1 MSGKEEG
8 QSVPCC
14 LLTVGCKCRVGNGI
28 NWKGQVFPKMNNF
41 TAHNRMTGVGNA
53 LKRHYTMYLQEYE
66 QVCQGTSA
74 CMVVVVS
81 HLHLTNCSI
90 YGTGVL

>member
-1 MSGKEEG
+1 M
-8 QSVPCC
+8 
-14 LLTVGCKCRVGNGI
+14 GNGI

-66 QVCQGTSA
+66 QVMQQPHNHTLPSLIPLFA
-74 CMVVVVS
+74 PS
-81 HLHLTNCSI
+81 LHI
-90 YGTGVL
+90 